1 MWSWWSPRPLLPRCG
16 ASTAEGAGQ
25 RAAGDRARSVPDSLN
40 YLNAADLVV
49 AMAGYN
55 TTAEI
60 LSWADGRCSC
70 PGPDRV
76 PNNGCGPAV
85 SPHGAGSTGSPPM
98 RWHHTLAE
106 AMLRTLRS
114 APFQPDEAPDLRGRE
129 RAVQHLLARGAD
141 VVDPLQRRRT
151 GQCQAG

>member
-1 MWSWWSPRPLLPRCG
+1 MVLVAGPFCPLRSEHGWGVAKGLPVIVR
-16 ASTAEGAGQ
+16 
-25 RAAGDRARSVPDSLN
+25 RSVPDSLH
-40 YLNAADLVV
+40 LNPTRAWLVV

-60 LSWADGRCSC
+60 LSLGR
-70 PGPDRV
+70 RALLV
-76 PNNGCGPAV
+76 PRDQAPNAPWRATNQAV
-85 SPHGAGSTGSPPM
+85 SPHGAGSTGSP
-98 RWHHTLAE
+98 RCAGTTHLAE

-141 VVDPLQRRRT
+141 GVDPPATANGPVPT
-151 GQCQAG
+151 G